1 MLPPSGVS
9 RAERWVAQGR
19 RAAAC
24 DLIQLL
30 HSLGTVNQVH
40 LLTGDPEAQDE
51 FGGIDHLS
59 ISHSDP
65 DFNFADSLLRFAQD
79 QDPEILLYFGAGSA
93 PLLRRNTV
101 EMLLD
106 RVSESSDPFAIVN
119 NIHSTDWAIFND
131 PMKIN
136 TIAHRLPTDNQLGW
150 VLQNETSFE
159 VDDLPFSSEARM
171 DIDTP
176 TDLIMLALHPDLGPI
191 TSDYLEANKVGADD
205 RLAGIIDLLRGSAR
219 TLAIIGRSSSDAL
232 RVLEKNTQIW
242 VRTFVEERGMVASGR
257 LARGEVRSL
266 LAEVVHKWGIEPLI
280 DFMSSIS
287 DGVLWDTRVMMA
299 HNKSWPTDADR
310 FASDLGWIEEI
321 SDPKLREFT
330 EHVVNAP
337 IPITTGGHSVVSG
350 GVTVLLDSIRSE

>member
-1 MLPPSGVS
+1 
-9 RAERWVAQGR
+9 
-19 RAAAC
+19 
-24 DLIQLL
+24 
-30 HSLGTVNQVH
+30 
-40 LLTGDPEAQDE
+40 
-51 FGGIDHLS
+51 
-59 ISHSDP
+59 
-65 DFNFADSLLRFAQD
+65 
-79 QDPEILLYFGAGSA
+79 
-93 PLLRRNTV
+93 
-101 EMLLD
+101 
-106 RVSESSDPFAIVN
+106 
-119 NIHSTDWAIFND
+119 
-131 PMKIN
+131 
-136 TIAHRLPTDNQLGW
+136 
-150 VLQNETSFE
+150 
-159 VDDLPFSSEARM
+159 
-171 DIDTP
+171 
-176 TDLIMLALHPDLGPI
+176 MLALHPDLGPI